1 MKIAI
6 IGTGISGMVAAHL
19 LHEDHDIVVYEAE
32 DYVGGHT
39 HTIDVHH
46 VGATYAVD
54 TGFIVFNERNY
65 PNFVKL
71 LKRLDVP
78 WQPSGMSFS
87 FRDERT
93 GLEYRPSSLNTL
105 FVQRR
110 NLLRPSFF
118 RMVAGIFRFRRAAR
132 DLLRTGD
139 DDLTL
144 GAFLRS
150 KRFSKAFIHQFIIP
164 MGAAIWSADPTQF
177 EQFPARYF
185 AQFFHN
191 HGFLNIRNQP
201 QWLAIRGGSRQYV
214 EKLIRPFRDRIRL
227 SSPVVSIRRRNSR
240 VEVRAKDRDREEFD
254 YAIIAAHADQAL
266 AMLSD
271 PSGAERTI
279 LGAFPY
285 QENRTVLHTDVSFL
299 PLRRSAWASWNYLAP
314 KVSGD
319 RVIMTYD
326 MNILQTIRAPVEFCV
341 SLNPHRLIEP
351 GKVLR
356 RMTYHH
362 PVYTKKGPAAQRRWE
377 VINGPNRTYFCGA
390 YWGYGFHEDGVKS
403 ALSVCRHFGKTL

>member
-19 LHEDHDIVVYEAE
+19 LHENHDIVVYEAE

-39 HTIDVHH
+39 HTIDVQHG
-46 VGATYAVD
+46 GATYTVD

-150 KRFSKAFIHQFIIP
+150 RRFSKAFIHQFIIP
-164 MGAAIWSADPTQF
+164 MGAAIWSADPAQF

-227 SSPVVSIRRRNSR
+227 GSPVVSIRRRNSR
-240 VEVRAKDRDREEFD
+240 VEVTARDRGREDFD
-254 YAIIAAHADQAL
+254 YAIIAAHAD
-266 AMLSD
+266 
-271 PSGAERTI
+271 
-279 LGAFPY
+279 
-285 QENRTVLHTDVSFL
+285 
-299 PLRRSAWASWNYLAP
+299 
-314 KVSGD
+314 
-319 RVIMTYD
+319 
-326 MNILQTIRAPVEFCV
+326 
-341 SLNPHRLIEP
+341 
-351 GKVLR
+351 
-356 RMTYHH
+356 
-362 PVYTKKGPAAQRRWE
+362 
-377 VINGPNRTYFCGA
+377 
-390 YWGYGFHEDGVKS
+390 
-403 ALSVCRHFGKTL
+403 

>member
-19 LHEDHDIVVYEAE
+19 LHEDHDIVIYEAE

-39 HTIDVHH
+39 HTIEVQRA
-46 VGATYAVD
+46 GATYAVD

-93 GLEYRPSSLNTL
+93 GLEYRPSSLSTL

-110 NLLRPSFF
+110 NLRRPSFL
-118 RMVAGIFRFRRAAR
+118 RMVAEIFRFRRSAR
-132 DLLRTGD
+132 KLLRTGD

-144 GAFLRS
+144 GVYLRS
-150 KRFSKAFIHQFIIP
+150 RRFSEVFIHQFIIP
-164 MGAAIWSADPTQF
+164 MGAAIWSADPAQF
-177 EQFPARYF
+177 EEFPARYF
-185 AQFFHN
+185 ARFFHN

-201 QWLAIRGGSRQYV
+201 QWLVIRGGSRQYV
-214 EKLIRPFRDRIRL
+214 KKLIRPFRDRIRL
-227 SSPVVSIRRRNSR
+227 GSPVVSIRRRNSR
-240 VEVRAKDRDREEFD
+240 VELTAKDQDLEYFD

-271 PSGAERTI
+271 PSDAERNI

-299 PLRRSAWASWNYLAP
+299 PSRRSAWASWNYLVP
-314 KVSGD
+314 KVRGD
-319 RVIMTYD
+319 RVVVTYD

-351 GKVLR
+351 GRVLR

-362 PVYTKKGPAAQRRWE
+362 PVYTTKGLPAQQRRDE
-377 VINGPNRTYFCGA
+377 INGANRTYFCGA